1 MALCEECRAISALKG
16 IRLARVLATHLNGRR
31 NSRGVTVRVR
41 QTQAWWTVAA
51 LMIAIGA
58 WTLAAQAP
66 AVQQARDATAH
77 VVLSKSETSPFPAPA
92 NLKVLPKTMTG
103 QQVHDLMEEW
113 SRDLGAQCDACHTID
128 HNRIGPD
135 GRPVLN
141 FADDSKEMK
150 SVSRTMY
157 TMTEQINTDYIA
169 KVHGS
174 GVPVSCGMCHR
185 GEVGAEPYAPQKPVV
200 LPESEIRAVSRAAAC
215 ADQPE

>member
-1 MALCEECRAISALKG
+1 MKL
-16 IRLARVLATHLNGRR
+16 
-31 NSRGVTVRVR
+31 R
-41 QTQAWWTVAA
+41 QTHVWCAVAT
-51 LMIAIGA
+51 LVSAICA

-66 AVQQARDATAH
+66 AAQRTKDATAQ
-77 VVLSKSETSPFPAPA
+77 VVLSKSETGPFPAPT
-92 NLKVLPKTMTG
+92 NLQVLPKTMTS

-128 HNRIGPD
+128 HNRMGPD

-185 GEVGAEPYAPQKPVV
+185 GEVGAEPYAPQKPVL
-200 LPESEIRAVSRAAAC
+200 LPDSEMRAVTRAAAC